1 MAELTPD
8 ETEIY
13 ALIQRVREAIAARDL
28 AALEDLYV
36 HAPYTA
42 RWYASRVSG
51 LSVYQGWDELFPR
64 MRRSIEDSTIPP
76 PPAVNEGEIIDLN
89 IRVNGDL
96 GWVSFQRR
104 YAGVPAHRAGP
115 EPAYHVR
122 IVERHEGRW
131 RIALTAFLD
140 PGPGTPE
147 IASIK
152 LDPDGTIVW
161 MDAAAERQLNNDDD
175 VMVRAGR
182 LRFRDNAANARL
194 QAALRWA
201 AAQDHGLV
209 ARRGAM
215 PIVLD
220 VGLGIPARVWWVVA
234 DSGAIYFTFPSIAGH
249 AQRLDAAAA
258 AYALSPAQ
266 RIVAGHIVDGLAL
279 PEIAAAMKVRP
290 NTVRTHLDRIFEKT
304 GVRNQTALVRVLLSA
319 ASPF

>member
-1 MAELTPD
+1 MADRTAD
-8 ETEIY
+8 EAEIY
-13 ALIQRVREAIAARDL
+13 ALIQRVRAAIAARDV
-28 AALEDLYV
+28 AALEELYV

-42 RWYASRVSG
+42 RWYASRVAG

-64 MRRSIEDSTIPP
+64 MRRALEDPTIASPPSTT
-76 PPAVNEGEIIDLN
+76 GEILDLN
-89 IRVNGDL
+89 IRVDGDL

-104 YAGVPAHRAGP
+104 YPGVPEHRAGP
-115 EPAYHVR
+115 EPAYHIR

-131 RIALTAFLD
+131 RIAVTAFLD
-140 PGPGTPE
+140 PGPGTAD
-147 IASIK
+147 IATIR
-152 LDPDGTIVW
+152 LDPDGTVVW
-161 MDAAAERQLNNDDD
+161 MDPAAERQLENDDE
-175 VMVRAGR
+175 VVVRAGR
-182 LRFRDNAANARL
+182 LRFRNNAANTRL

-201 AAQDHGLV
+201 EAQDRGI
-209 ARRGAM
+209 ATRRGAM

-220 VGLGIPARVWWVVA
+220 VGLGTPARVWWVVA
-234 DSGAIYFTFPSIAGH
+234 DSGAIYFTFPSTAGH

-258 AYALSPAQ
+258 AYGLSPAQ

-279 PEIAAAMKVRP
+279 PEIAKAMKVRP